1 MEKKIKIKIKRMK
14 TTILGCTKTDRFL
27 AKSHKAYLTPIG
39 MPYKSKE
46 NAYLQRHLV
55 TFSSDPMYLA
65 GWQGVKLTKF
75 MSIFT
80 SKSNRKLSIKD
91 QLTKSNPKR
100 KRSEKGLPS
109 CQLGLIKFL
118 RFFLKELF
126 CQKL

>member
-39 MPYKSKE
+39 MTYKSKE

-65 GWQGVKLTKF
+65 G
-75 MSIFT
+75 
-80 SKSNRKLSIKD
+80 
-91 QLTKSNPKR
+91 
-100 KRSEKGLPS
+100 
-109 CQLGLIKFL
+109 CQINQIYVNFYLHQS
-118 RFFLKELF
+118 LKNF
-126 CQKL
+126 DKNSPDKIWAK